1 MAIKMSDDAIAD
13 EFLSML
19 YHALRTP
26 RRRRVIELVA
36 DANESA
42 LSVRHI
48 AREIAAREHGLP
60 RRRATG
66 KPYHNVYNTL
76 SQTHLP
82 TLADANIISY
92 DPERQI
98 VSAEANLTLAS
109 LLVSINRPAV
119 DTLCTNHSGNTDDF
133 DEDPPITD

>member
-1 MAIKMSDDAIAD
+1 MITVSDDTADD
-13 EFLSML
+13 EFLSTL
-19 YHALRTP
+19 YHALRAP

-36 DANESA
+36 DATEPA

-66 KPYHNVYNTL
+66 EPYRNAYNAL

-82 TLADANIISY
+82 TLSNANIIIY
-92 DPERQI
+92 DPKRQV
-98 VSAEANLTLAS
+98 VSAGANLTLAT
-109 LLVSINRPAV
+109 LLVAINRPAV
-119 DTLCTNHSGNTDDF
+119 DILYRKQLDESRNFEDDDSNH
-133 DEDPPITD
+133 